1 MRSSRPI
8 PFIGVRV
15 HRNRTPSGRRSSTPA
30 RRAAR
35 YVAYG
40 RDLAAEAT
48 SKQRGLWHGPDG
60 KARSHE
66 EVLAWVRQEALGHRY
81 TFEALL
87 SVQRGALSA
96 ADFCEAMQQGEAV
109 HDWRLMVHRDTG
121 YRHAHVLF
129 FGDRRLDKAQFLEWQ
144 QQVREALLRLEKQ
157 HAAQQQLQQEAGAGK
172 AQGMEVNPT

>member
-1 MRSSRPI
+1 MTNAHPI
-8 PFIGVRV
+8 PFIGVRA

-40 RDLAAEAT
+40 RDLAAEAKST
-48 SKQRGLWHGPDG
+48 QRGLWYGPDG
-60 KARSHE
+60 QARSHE
-66 EVLAWVRQEALGHRY
+66 EVLAWARQEALGHRY

-96 ADFCEAMQQGEAV
+96 ADFCEAMQQGEAIG
-109 HDWRLMVHRDTG
+109 DWRLMAHRDTD

-129 FGDRRLDKAQFLEWQ
+129 FRDRRMDKAQFLAWQ
-144 QQVREALLRLEKQ
+144 RQVREALLQLQKQ
-157 HAAQQQLQQEAGAGK
+157 QMVQQQLQHEAGAGK
-172 AQGMEVNPT
+172 AHGLEAELA